1 VALVARHSGTATLFY
16 QGLQKSEV
24 PSLRRVARHEFTFAP
39 GVDVTDVLQVKGLEF
54 DYVVILDATQNAYP
68 DTTESRHLLHIAIT
82 RCAHQLW
89 MISAGTPSPLLPRH
103 HFIKEFSPADEQRPV

>member
-1 VALVARHSGTATLFY
+1 M
-16 QGLQKSEV
+16 

-68 DTTESRHLLHIAIT
+68 DTTEARHLLHIAIT

-89 MISAGTPSPLLPRH
+89 LLAAGTPSPLVPRH
-103 HFIKEFSPADEQRPV
+103 HFIKEFSPADEPKPV